1 MKTTTDSL
9 ERLSPAGGSVMRWT
23 RNTIFK
29 VRCVISEMREIGPW
43 VDSLA
48 MPVSDP
54 VELAKYSKAMKRDLM
69 RGHWWKLRSLAKE
82 LPLAL
87 LLDTPFAGKIWM
99 AWKKRKHS
107 QNAMDEGR
115 QTSVSETTDST
126 L

>member
-1 MKTTTDSL
+1 MKNTTDNA
-9 ERLSPAGGSVMRWT
+9 ERLAATDGSVMRWT

-48 MPVSDP
+48 MPGSDP
-54 VELAKYSKAMKRDLM
+54 KELAKYSKAMKRDLM

-87 LLDTPFAGKIWM
+87 VLDTPGLRTVWRR
-99 AWKKRKHS
+99 WKKRKHS
-107 QNAMDEGR
+107 QNADGVAVANPAPR
-115 QTSVSETTDST
+115 SHDR
-126 L
+126 